1 MQKGKKNQVS
11 LNVTSGEA
19 DIFNNV
25 MRAKETFWGW
35 SFCSS
40 FYVIL
45 ESPWA
50 DKRTEPLLKVFKH
63 RFKIP
68 PSSPPLPVTL

>member
-25 MRAKETFWGW
+25 MRAKETF
-35 SFCSS
+35 
-40 FYVIL
+40 
-45 ESPWA
+45 
-50 DKRTEPLLKVFKH
+50 
-63 RFKIP
+63 
-68 PSSPPLPVTL
+68 